1 MAEVM
6 RLDRPDPKDSA
17 IEREVKVR
25 IWWSLYLVDMWCISG
40 QGLERHMERTT
51 NKPPLPMDDTTFASV
66 SIADGAQQP
75 PNPGTEPG
83 SSLLTQLITLVPL
96 FVPIHRL
103 NQQLAVGGIAVHAY
117 HSEVL
122 HVAAAL
128 QIWLDQLPYEARMDP
143 DNVFR
148 QQKAGRGGS
157 LTAMHLTY
165 HHFAALLY
173 FSFLAKECAPEHQHH
188 ASAAYA
194 ARCREHASSFSAIL
208 QQSRQLKHCE
218 VLYPNLGHMIV
229 VASAVLIHSLLFE
242 TEVQAISSA
251 RRELNSNFDALI
263 ELSDYWPS
271 CTAMVSIPC
280 NAAI

>member
-6 RLDRPDPKDSA
+6 RLNYLDPKDSA

-25 IWWSLYLVDMWCISG
+25 VWWSLYLVDMWCISG
-40 QGLERHMERTT
+40 QGLQRHMEHITS
-51 NKPPLPMDDTTFASV
+51 KPALPMNDTTFGSL
-66 SIADGAQQP
+66 SIAEGAQQP
-75 PNPGTEPG
+75 PTTRGERG

-96 FVPIHRL
+96 FGPIHRL
-103 NQQLAVGGIAVHAY
+103 NQQLVVGAIAAHDQHV
-117 HSEVL
+117 EVL
-122 HVAAAL
+122 RMAGEL
-128 QIWLDQLPYEARMDP
+128 QTWLDQLPYEARMGP

-148 QQKAGRGGS
+148 QQKVGLGGS
-157 LTAMHLTY
+157 LIAMHLTY
-165 HHFAALLY
+165 HHFATLLY
-173 FSFLAKECAPEHQHH
+173 FSYLAMECAPRHS
-188 ASAAYA
+188 SAAYA